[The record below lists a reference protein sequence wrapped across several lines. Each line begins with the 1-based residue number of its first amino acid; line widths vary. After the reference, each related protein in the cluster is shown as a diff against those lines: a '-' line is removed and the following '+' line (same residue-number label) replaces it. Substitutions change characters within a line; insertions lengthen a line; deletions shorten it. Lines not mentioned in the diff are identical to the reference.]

1 METFKNV
8 YFFRLFILDF
18 LGSVLDPTT
27 PPQRFSSSTKSVST
41 NFRLDLIDPSA
52 REDEGQQVFF
62 SSGAVS
68 SRPGTV

>member
-8 YFFRLFILDF
+8 FFFRLFILDF

-52 REDEGQQVFF
+52 REDEGQQFF
-62 SSGAVS
+62 LAL
-68 SRPGTV
+68 TQF